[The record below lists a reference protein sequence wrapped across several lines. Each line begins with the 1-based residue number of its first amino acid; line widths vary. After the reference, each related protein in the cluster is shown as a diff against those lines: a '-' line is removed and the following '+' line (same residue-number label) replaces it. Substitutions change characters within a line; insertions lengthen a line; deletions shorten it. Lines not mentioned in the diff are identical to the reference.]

1 MNNIQRVSDFLTKAG
16 VFYLSTVNGNV
27 PKWRPL
33 GFHMLVDDVIYFG
46 VGDFK
51 EVYRQLEANP
61 MTEVVA
67 TVENDFIRYYGKAVF
82 VDDEALVEKAFEVL
96 PMMKMIYN
104 EENGFKLRLF
114 KLTDATVEFRDM
126 MKVVEK
132 VQL

>member
-1 MNNIQRVSDFLTKAG
+1 MSNIQRVSDFLTKAG
-16 VFYLSTVNGNV
+16 VFYLSTVNGNI
-27 PKWRPL
+27 PKCRPL
-33 GFHMLVDDVIYFG
+33 GFHMLVDGVIYFG

-82 VDDEALVEKAFEVL
+82 VDDETLVEKAFEVL

-126 MKVVEK
+126 MKIVEK
-132 VQL
+132 IQL